1 MDLESIGASAGSG
14 IIGIVLGYFGI
25 SKRMDKMESDLDK
38 KVAKEVCERC
48 KEDQDKRLDR
58 MENKIDLILEKI

>member
-14 IIGIVLGYFGI
+14 IVGIVLGYFGI